1 MASRSLALRGAEV
14 RIGFQ
19 KKKIQP
25 LLLPFSH
32 HTFFIPQTSKKEL
45 GLPINTSSI
54 RPGPLWP
61 SGEELHTCQSRCCF
75 GVLRSGG
82 LWVVSAYVKP
92 THTSAHWPGHPQT
105 VLPFVVAFI
114 SSLSQLF
121 QSCLFPTASF
131 HRIPSFSHSFT
142 FIFSLHFRH
151 LPLLLT
157 PPCVLF
163 SYLSALALFLHSP
176 LSSYLR

>member
-1 MASRSLALRGAEV
+1 MASRSSVLRGAEV

-32 HTFFIPQTSKKEL
+32 HTFFIPQTSKEEL

-54 RPGPLWP
+54 RP
-61 SGEELHTCQSRCCF
+61 
-75 GVLRSGG
+75 VLCDHPGKSYIHVRAA
-82 LWVVSAYVKP
+82 VVSVFCGQEAFGWSLLMWSP
-92 THTSAHWPGHPQT
+92 HTLLLTDPD

-121 QSCLFPTASF
+121 QSFLFPTASF

-163 SYLSALALFLHSP
+163 SYLSTLALFLHSP